1 METEQL
7 RQQLVE
13 LHKELEN
20 AARQDR
26 HAEDMLTAV
35 MTDIVRVASGE
46 ELEVDERDNLRERL
60 EREASDFDVRHP
72 RTAAVMREVTEILA
86 KLGF

>member
-1 METEQL
+1 METDQL

-35 MTDIVRVASGE
+35 MTDIVRIASGE
-46 ELEVDERDNLRERL
+46 ELEPDGSDNLRDRL
-60 EREASDFDVRHP
+60 EKQASDFEVRHP
-72 RTAAVMREVTEILA
+72 KTAGIMREVTEILA